1 MHPEARHEAR
11 IGMPGVCYN
20 DGIIRTASALSGTPE
35 EVDLKT
41 GNNNFRYLIV
51 IVIVAL
57 LVVLFQSNI
66 MRGGTGGSPSSLT
79 YQGLLT
85 RLDTDPQ
92 SIEKISCQKDE
103 LVGQYRSASGT
114 DAVNENRSFS
124 VVLPDASES
133 RSQLYAK
140 LHEKGV
146 AFEFKHPF
154 LSDWVQTL
162 LTMVMLPVGFLIIFW
177 LFFLRQAQ
185 SGGNQAMNFGRSKAK
200 RLTDTVP
207 KVTFEEVAGVEE
219 AKQELQEIVEF
230 LKNAKKF
237 QALGAKIP
245 KGVLL
250 LGPPG
255 CGKTMLARAVAGEAG
270 VPFFHIS
277 GSDFVEMFVGV
288 GASRVRDLFD
298 TAKSNRPSLI
308 FIDEIDAVGRQRG
321 AGLGG
326 GHDER
331 EQTLNQLLVEM
342 DGFDP
347 NAGVIMI
354 AATNRPDVLDPAL
367 LRPGRFDRRVVVDA
381 PDVVGRNAIFKVH
394 LKGKPLEDD
403 VNVETL
409 ARLTPGFT
417 GADIMNVVNE
427 AAILAARRDKTRI
440 AMGEFDEARDRVLM
454 GPERKTRMNS
464 ERKLRVVAYHE
475 LGHAIVA
482 AKIPNSDPV
491 YKITVIPRG
500 MSGGATWF
508 LPKEES
514 LRTKQDML
522 DDITSS
528 LGGRVAEEIVFS
540 DVTTGATAD
549 LDQATNLARAMVC
562 EYGMS
567 DRLGPLRFGRR
578 HGNPFLGRDVMEDRD
593 YSEDVARAIDEEVR
607 AFIDQGYDRARVI
620 LTEHRAKMDEIAEI
634 LLERETL
641 TREEFLAILTGEGNA
656 EDIRRG
662 KFSPPK
668 PPPSSGAVTP
678 VEPEPPR
685 VQPRLRPEPA

>member
-1 MHPEARHEAR
+1 MKA
-11 IGMPGVCYN
+11 
-20 DGIIRTASALSGTPE
+20 
-35 EVDLKT
+35 
-41 GNNNFRYLIV
+41 GNNGSRILILIV
-51 IVIVAL
+51 GIAL
-57 LVVLFQSNI
+57 IAVLLKAN
-66 MRGGTGGSPSSLT
+66 GLT
-79 YQGLLT
+79 NWMGQTPDTKPYGWLLSE
-85 RLDTDPQ
+85 LDKDTPAFKEL
-92 SIEKISCQKDE
+92 SFQKDE
-103 LVGQYRSASGT
+103 VSGSYFVPPT
-114 DAVNENRSFS
+114 PKQEGGKFTTI
-124 VVLPDASES
+124 LPDSQEA
-133 RSQLYAK
+133 RSLLIDR
-140 LHEKGV
+140 LHKKNIGIEI
-146 AFEFKHPF
+146 KHPLF
-154 LSDWVQTL
+154 NDGMMTIIM
-162 LTMVMLPVGFLIIFW
+162 MVVLPVGFLVIFYI
-177 LFFLRQAQ
+177 FFIRQAQ
-185 SGGNQAMNFGRSKAK
+185 SGGNQALNFGRSRAR
-200 RLTDTVP
+200 RLTDSVP

-219 AKQELQEIVEF
+219 AKQELAEIVEF

-288 GASRVRDLFD
+288 GASRVRDLFE
-298 TAKSNRPSLI
+298 TAKANRPALI

-367 LRPGRFDRRVVVDA
+367 LRPGRFDRRIVVDA
-381 PDVVGRNAIFKVH
+381 PDVRGREAIFRVH
-394 LKGKPLEDD
+394 LRGKPLEDD

-409 ARLTPGFT
+409 AKLTPGFT

-427 AAILAARRDKTRI
+427 AAILAARRDKTRV
-440 AMGEFDEARDRVLM
+440 AMAEFDEARDRVLM

-464 ERKLRVVAYHE
+464 ERTLRVVAIHE
-475 LGHAIVA
+475 LGHAIVS

-500 MSGGATWF
+500 MSGGATWY
-508 LPKEES
+508 LPKDES

-522 DDITSS
+522 DDITSL
-528 LGGRVAEEIVFS
+528 LGGRVAEEIVFG
-540 DVTTGATAD
+540 DVTTGAMND
-549 LDQATNLARAMVC
+549 LDRATDLARAMVC

-567 DRLGPLRFGRR
+567 DRLGMVRLGRR
-578 HGNPFLGRDVMEDRD
+578 HGNPFLGRDIMEDRD

-607 AFIDQGYDRARVI
+607 AFIDSGHERAREI
-620 LTEHRAKMDEIAEI
+620 LTENRAKMDEIAEI
-634 LLERETL
+634 LLEKETL
-641 TREEFLAILTGEGNA
+641 NREEFLALLNGEA
-656 EDIRRG
+656 TADDIRRNMIA
-662 KFSPPK
+662 PT
-668 PPPSSGAVTP
+668 PPPPAAGLTATT
-678 VEPEPPR
+678 EPEAPR
-685 VQPRLRPEPA
+685 ITPRLRPEPA

>member
-1 MHPEARHEAR
+1 
-11 IGMPGVCYN
+11 
-20 DGIIRTASALSGTPE
+20 
-35 EVDLKT
+35 LKT
-41 GNNNFRYLIV
+41 TNNGARWLILILIV
-51 IVIVAL
+51 GLVIVL
-57 LVVLFQSNI
+57 LQSSWI
-66 MRGGTGGSPSSLT
+66 KGLGGSTETLS
-79 YQGLLT
+79 YQAFLSRVET
-85 RLDTDPQ
+85 NPQ
-92 SIEKISCQKDE
+92 SIARVLFYKDE
-103 LVGQYRSASGT
+103 MIGQYHGDKKVPGAGGQF
-114 DAVNENRSFS
+114 V
-124 VVLPDASES
+124 VVLPDSSES
-133 RSQLYAK
+133 RER
-140 LHEKGV
+140 LHVLLNEKKID
-146 AFEFKHPF
+146 FEFKRPF
-154 LSDWVQTL
+154 LSEWVQTL
-162 LTMVMLPVGFLIIFW
+162 ISMFIIPVV
-177 LFFLRQAQ
+177 FFAILWMFFIRQAQ
-185 SGGNQAMNFGRSKAK
+185 SGGNQALNFGRSRA
-200 RLTDTVP
+200 RRMTDSVP

-230 LKNAKKF
+230 LKNARRF

-347 NAGVIMI
+347 NAGVIII

-367 LRPGRFDRRVVVDA
+367 LRPGRFDRRIVVDA
-381 PDVVGRNAIFKVH
+381 PDVVGRKAIFQVH
-394 LKGKPLEDD
+394 LRGKPIEDD

-409 ARLTPGFT
+409 AKLTPGFT

-427 AAILAARRDKTRI
+427 AAILAARRDKTKI
-440 AMGEFDEARDRVLM
+440 SMKEFDEARDRVLM

-464 ERKLRVVAYHE
+464 AKQLRVVAYHE

-482 AKIPNSDPV
+482 AKIPNCDPV
-491 YKITVIPRG
+491 YKITIVPRG
-500 MSGGATWF
+500 MSGGATSF
-508 LPKEES
+508 LPKEEG

-522 DDITSS
+522 DDIVAY
-528 LGGRVAEEIVFS
+528 LGGRVAEELVFG
-540 DVTTGATAD
+540 DVTTGAVSD
-549 LDQATNLARAMVC
+549 LDRATDLARAMVC
-562 EYGMS
+562 EYGMT
-567 DRLGPLRFGRR
+567 DRLGMVRLGRR
-578 HGNPFLGRDVMEDRD
+578 HGHPFLGRDIMEDRD
-593 YSEDVARAIDEEVR
+593 YSEEIARAIDEEVR
-607 AFIDQGYDRARVI
+607 AIIDQGYERAREI
-620 LTEHRAKMDEIAEI
+620 LSQNRVKMDEIAEV

-641 TREEFLAILTGEGNA
+641 TREEFLALLEGTA
-656 EDIRRG
+656 TSEDIRNG
-662 KFSPPK
+662 AIT
-668 PPPSSGAVTP
+668 PPPNPP
-678 VEPEPPR
+678 VQVQNDPEPPR
-685 VQPRLRPEPA
+685 IQARLRPEPA